1 MKAKF
6 TSGLTSTR
14 AKIHT
19 STSIIVIDS
28 ILRTH
33 VSPAWRVR
41 KGLVLFPVV
50 VPVVWLVMIDP
61 LAAAVVD
68 I

>member
-14 AKIHT
+14 AKSHT
-19 STSIIVIDS
+19 STSIMVIDS
-28 ILRTH
+28 IFLTP
-33 VSPAWRVR
+33 VSPCCRVR

-50 VPVVWLVMIDP
+50 VPVVWLVRIEP